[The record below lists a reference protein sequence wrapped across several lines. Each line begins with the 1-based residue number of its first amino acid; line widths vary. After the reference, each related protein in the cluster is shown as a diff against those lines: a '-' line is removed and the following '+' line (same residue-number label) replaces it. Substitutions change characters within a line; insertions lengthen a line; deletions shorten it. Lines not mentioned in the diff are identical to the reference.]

1 MKYMLFIYP
10 DSTIVWT
17 PEDRASFPDQM
28 RAWVA
33 EMDARGVRLDG
44 DVLASADETRTVR
57 MRGGVM
63 ETGTGL
69 VNATNPQL
77 TGFDILECADID
89 EVLDVVSTHPM
100 ARFGTLEIRAFGE
113 S

>member
-10 DSTIVWT
+10 DSTIAWT

-28 RAWVA
+28 RAWVT
-33 EMDARGVRLDG
+33 EMDARGVRRDG

-57 MRGGVM
+57 TRGGKT
-63 ETGTGL
+63 EIGTGL
-69 VNATNPQL
+69 VNPSMPQL
-77 TGFDILECADID
+77 TGFDILECADI
-89 EVLDVVSTHPM
+89 EEALDVASRHPM
-100 ARFGTLEIRAFGE
+100 TIYGTLEVRGFAE

>member
-10 DSTIVWT
+10 DSTVAWT
-17 PEDRASFPDQM
+17 PEDRGSFPDQM

-44 DVLASADETRTVR
+44 HVLTSPDQARTVR
-57 MRGGVM
+57 TRDGVT
-63 ETGTGL
+63 ELGTGL
-69 VNATNPQL
+69 VNPTNPQL

-89 EVLDVVSTHPM
+89 EALEVVSTHPM
-100 ARFGTLEIRAFGE
+100 ARIGTLEIRAFAE

>member
-1 MKYMLFIYP
+1 MKHMLFIYP

-28 RAWVA
+28 RAWVE
-33 EMDARGVRLDG
+33 EMDARGVRLNG

-57 MRGGVM
+57 MRGGVT
-63 ETGTGL
+63 EVGTGL

-89 EVLDVVSTHPM
+89 EALDVVSTHPM
-100 ARFGTLEIRAFGE
+100 ARFGTLEIRAFAQ